1 MNIIGWAI
9 IVCEILFW
17 IVIML
22 GLIFR
27 YLLKMKRLGL
37 FFLALTPVVDFI
49 LIIVTSVDLYHGA
62 TATIAHGLAAVYIG
76 VSLSFGKSMIKW
88 ADERFQYYIA
98 KTITI
103 KPQKKYGI
111 QFAKQS
117 AWGVLKHFIAW
128 CIGSAILIIMIYYI
142 DEASRTEVLSSIIK
156 TWFFILMIDLCIAVY
171 DFIWP
176 RKEKEKV

>member
-9 IVCEILFW
+9 IACEILFW

-27 YLLKMKRLGL
+27 YLLKMKKLGL
-37 FFLALTPVVDFI
+37 FFLALTPVVDLI
-49 LIIVTSVDLYHGA
+49 LIIITSVDLYRGA
-62 TATIAHGLAAVYIG
+62 TATIIHGLAAVYIG

-103 KPQKKYGI
+103 NHKK
-111 QFAKQS
+111 S
-117 AWGVLKHFIAW
+117 MV
-128 CIGSAILIIMIYYI
+128 
-142 DEASRTEVLSSIIK
+142 
-156 TWFFILMIDLCIAVY
+156 
-171 DFIWP
+171 
-176 RKEKEKV
+176 